1 MLGVTT
7 AAVPASLRRTNQ
19 RTVVSLLQ
27 QLGTASR
34 ADLAKAAGLS
44 QPTAGKII
52 TELERLGFLQQ
63 VGSPG
68 DPDAGHGSDSA
79 PRLGRPRQLVQLDSR
94 QARFMAIELGVEHT
108 RIAALPVAAKLND
121 EWAFAF
127 PTPKSPDAWTQELKR
142 VVAALPKHELWGIL
156 VSVPGIVDEGEDK
169 VLLSPNLHWLEK
181 ADLTKTIGAVLDL
194 PVVLV
199 QEIRALALGHLAAE
213 PDVQDFLLVD
223 FGVGVGGAIVKA
235 GKPYSSPLPMSGE
248 IGHTLVQGNE
258 RRCGCGSVGCLET
271 LVSERGLLESFAR
284 AHRISKPA
292 WARLARHVDDHGI
305 EPWLAQALVTTAIV
319 ISGTLNVLG
328 LARVV
333 LTGRLA
339 ELPKVALDL
348 IAAEVRQAALWA
360 RFGDV
365 VCLSAPR
372 RRAAGLVITGIDR
385 LVLPSNRKQG
395 LILQSKET

>member
-1 MLGVTT
+1 MLGITT

-27 QLGTASR
+27 RVGTASR

-52 TELERLGFLQQ
+52 TELQRLGFLQQ
-63 VGSPG
+63 AGSADDNDTG
-68 DPDAGHGSDSA
+68 QGSEAA
-79 PRLGRPRQLVQLDSR
+79 PRLGRPRQLVRLDCR
-94 QARFMAIELGVEHT
+94 QARFLAIELGVEET
-108 RIAALPVAAKLND
+108 CIAALPVAAKLTD
-121 EWAFAF
+121 EWAFTF

-142 VVAALPKHELWGIL
+142 VATTLPKHALWGIL
-156 VSVPGIVDEGEDK
+156 VSVPGIVDEAGDK

-181 ADLTKTIGAVLDL
+181 ADLAKTIRRVWDL

-213 PDVQDFLLVD
+213 PAVQDFLLVD
-223 FGVGVGGAIVKA
+223 FGVGVGGAIVQG
-235 GKPYSSPLPMSGE
+235 GKLYSSLLPMSGE

-258 RRCGCGSVGCLET
+258 RLCGCGAVGCLET

-292 WARLARHVDDHGI
+292 WARLALHVDNHGI
-305 EPWLAQALVTTAIV
+305 EPWLAQTLLTTAIV

-328 LARVV
+328 LRRVV

-339 ELPKVALDL
+339 ELPSAALELVAT
-348 IAAEVRQAALWA
+348 EVRRATLWA
-360 RFGDV
+360 RFGEV
-365 VCLSAPR
+365 VCRSAPH

-385 LVLPSNRKQG
+385 LVLPSDRELG
-395 LILQSKET
+395 LILRSK